1 MASRA
6 LKHINIS
13 PTRIAYSTGAA
24 IQDVLV
30 KNYLDS
36 KRIPDIVPR
45 PVPTV
50 LTMEFLPVYTFG
62 RRQHDAES
70 MQKIEQLKRMVPEA
84 ATVVTM
90 RGGQTT
96 FHGPGQLVA
105 YPIIDLREFNLSSKC
120 YVRMLED
127 TTIELLKGFGLR
139 AKTTENTGVWL
150 SSSEKVA
157 SIGVHLRRYITSHG
171 VAINASTDLSYF
183 DQIVACG
190 LPESKAIS
198 IKQAAP
204 DEWERQMAA
213 VKNPI
218 HELGNR
224 FADIL
229 RQRLN
234 RQLQQ
239 VQQR

>member
-1 MASRA
+1 MAASRA

-13 PTRIAYSTGAA
+13 PTRIPYSTGAA
-24 IQDVLV
+24 LQDVLV

-45 PVPTV
+45 PVPTL
-50 LTMEFLPVYTFG
+50 LTMEFSPVYTFG
-62 RRQHDAES
+62 RRQNDAES
-70 MQKIEQLKRMVPEA
+70 MQKIEQLKSMVPEA
-84 ATVVTM
+84 ATAVTM

-127 TTIELLKGFGLR
+127 TTIELLETFGLR

-150 SSSEKVA
+150 SDAEKIA

-171 VAINASTDLSYF
+171 VAINATTDLSYF

-190 LPESKAIS
+190 LPESRATS

-229 RQRLN
+229 RQKLDH
-234 RQLQQ
+234 
-239 VQQR
+239 QR